1 MKFCV
6 YPKSEVSLSPSPL
19 GFLKVR
25 PAGRQSQMQCS
36 GGSSSWFKTPGDH
49 SVGLRT
55 LTPVREPCSIII
67 LQFMGHPPGYVG
79 LDYIMNLPLLC
90 YCDSFFTSLIVEG
103 LFW

>member
-1 MKFCV
+1 M
-6 YPKSEVSLSPSPL
+6 
-19 GFLKVR
+19 
-25 PAGRQSQMQCS
+25 
-36 GGSSSWFKTPGDH
+36 
-49 SVGLRT
+49 GLRT

-90 YCDSFFTSLIVEG
+90 YCDSFFTSLIVED